1 MTIQLSNS
9 KGPCIA
15 GHTSHLD
22 LASNQMFFIGGFSQ
36 HFRSSQLLQVYQF
49 KPFAFK
55 AVFGLGSN
63 WLGCSVIHNDIIHIF
78 NGAVSLPYVQFS
90 ISTSLQQYPKVFYP
104 EYGARKDK
112 EYFLGQCASLINV
125 GGAPCVLFF
134 GGQSGRAGETTN
146 KLSLLNLE
154 TLHLTSPVAKGNF
167 PPPRYCHASYY
178 RPENNTLIIFGGW
191 GSGPETFYNDLYC
204 LDIDTWTWHKIQ
216 QRGNVPSVRCQV
228 KPFRYGSF
236 LFFVG
241 GAYRKPTTSQLYGDR
256 VTDCDEIYVLD
267 LDTWVWVKTKNGFDH
282 SCSVYSVDQVAD
294 GKFLITGGMHSD
306 AGAQEPEF
314 HSHLTFF
321 EVKFC

>member
-146 KLSLLNLE
+146 KLYGFLVRFFFSLTGIE
-154 TLHLTSPVAKGNF
+154 GHYSIWKRYTLHHRWPKG
-167 PPPRYCHASYY
+167 
-178 RPENNTLIIFGGW
+178 IFH
-191 GSGPETFYNDLYC
+191 LQ
-204 LDIDTWTWHKIQ
+204 DI
-216 QRGNVPSVRCQV
+216 
-228 KPFRYGSF
+228 
-236 LFFVG
+236 
-241 GAYRKPTTSQLYGDR
+241 
-256 VTDCDEIYVLD
+256 VT
-267 LDTWVWVKTKNGFDH
+267 
-282 SCSVYSVDQVAD
+282 
-294 GKFLITGGMHSD
+294 
-306 AGAQEPEF
+306 
-314 HSHLTFF
+314 HLTTDRKTILSLFLVDGAPVRKHF
-321 EVKFC
+321 TTICTVLILTRGHGTKSNNGEMYLPFDVR